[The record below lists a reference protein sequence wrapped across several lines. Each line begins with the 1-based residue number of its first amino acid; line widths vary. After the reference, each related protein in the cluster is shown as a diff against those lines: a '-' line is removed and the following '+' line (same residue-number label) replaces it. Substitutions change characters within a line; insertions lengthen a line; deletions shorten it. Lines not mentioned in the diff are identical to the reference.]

1 MATTIFDFNSR
12 VERIQEGI
20 RFYESD
26 ILCCSYLFESDLI
39 IDMKIDYIASG
50 FGIVIAKDN
59 GHSFREADD
68 VYLFRIGTNDFSI
81 IRKHLLEQNTLIT
94 NSCVLS
100 SSYNNK
106 NIHLKFSFKDNIASL
121 DWLTLTL
128 SGTEEIFNLGKL
140 KLTDSINRYKIGF
153 YSSAG
158 NIIRETTFL
167 SGVPEHWH
175 TSIKNVRGGR
185 MAFFTD
191 GFRIENCEYDAEIEQ
206 QDILLNPGT
215 YYVSYDTETINN
227 KFDIEC
233 IVFPTNTEYIEA
245 NFEDPNKNLLQKDGS
260 LVVTE
265 DIPSVNIKFK
275 GTNGI
280 IKNIILKDDPDS
292 EFIETEGEV
301 ISIPGSWMTIF
312 LDDLTEIRWRGTI
325 NTVPQYIDLTKPC
338 PYAVIETVNHR
349 TTLEEAN
356 ISLKKEYGYIYKVE
370 DSTLLIGDTD
380 YNQFH
385 KNLKI
390 ELTTED
396 NNQINVFHNLNG
408 YIYELIITKKDG
420 TQIDILHQK
429 TYKKYVPADINSPI
443 IVTDEKLEDSFDL
456 SAAYREVVSSKT
468 KISLYPTRYTIS
480 IFQDVPFSNLA
491 NYKVYAIPK
500 EATINFNAT
509 SIDEYASSYVEL
521 TSKQYSINSNDVIT
535 LDDDI
540 IQRYKYVAVEYTSI
554 EDFTY
559 YFTNYE
565 REVFNDTQSVILLEK
580 DILETSDNV
589 IVYGVLKDAN
599 IKSKYLYRVPSMQ
612 LINSIDYYTDKY
624 DILEGSSY
632 EIDYD
637 NKEIKIENSVRNNYK
652 AFIIDYLKNDSYAI
666 NYIEEY
672 NQYEVDIATSLDM
685 VYVNYNMRENGN
697 IYEYKTTAI
706 RPDSNKYVLLRKEVE

>member
-20 RFYESD
+20 RFYEPD

-39 IDMKIDYIASG
+39 IDMKIDYVASG
-50 FGIVIAKDN
+50 FGIVMAKDN

-68 VYLFRIGTNDFSI
+68 VYLFRVGTNDFSI

-100 SSYNNK
+100 PSYDNK
-106 NIHLKFSFKDNIASL
+106 NIHLKFSFEDNVVSL
-121 DWLTLTL
+121 DWLIFTL
-128 SGTEEIFNLGKL
+128 SGTEETFNLGKL

-158 NIIRETTFL
+158 NIIRKTTFL
-167 SGVPEHWH
+167 SGVPEHWR

-185 MAFFTD
+185 MAFFID

-206 QDILLNPGT
+206 QDILLEPGT
-215 YYVSYDTETINN
+215 YYVSYDTETVNN
-227 KFDIEC
+227 EFDIEC

-245 NFEDPNKNLLQKDGS
+245 NFEDLNKNLLQKDGS

-301 ISIPGSWMTIF
+301 VSIPGSWMTIF
-312 LDDLTEIRWRGTI
+312 LDDLTEVRWRGTI
-325 NTVPQYIDLTKPC
+325 NTVPQYTDLTKPC

-349 TTLEEAN
+349 TTLEEVN
-356 ISLKKEYGYIYKVE
+356 ISLKKEYGYVYKVE
-370 DSTLLIGDTD
+370 DNSLLIGDTD
-380 YNQFH
+380 YSQFH

-390 ELTTED
+390 ELTKED
-396 NNQINVFHNLNG
+396 NNQINVFRNLNG

-443 IVTDEKLEDSFDL
+443 IVTDEKLENSFDL
-456 SAAYREVVSSKT
+456 SASYREIVSSKT

-480 IFQDVPFSNLA
+480 IVQDVPFSNLA
-491 NYKVYAIPK
+491 DYKVYAIPK
-500 EATINFNAT
+500 EATINFDAT
-509 SIDEYASSYVEL
+509 SIDEYASSYIEL
-521 TSKQYSINSNDVIT
+521 TSKQYSISDNNVII
-535 LDDDI
+535 LDDNI
-540 IQRYKYVAVEYTSI
+540 IQTYKYVAVEYISI

-565 REVFNDTQSVILLEK
+565 REVFDDVQAVILLEK
-580 DILETSDNV
+580 DILKTSDNI
-589 IVYGVLKDAN
+589 IVYVIPKDAN
-599 IKSKYLYRVPSMQ
+599 IKSEFLYRVPSIQ
-612 LINSIDYYTDKY
+612 LINSIDYYADRY

-637 NKEIKIENSVRNNYK
+637 NREIKIEDSTRNSYQ
-652 AFIIDYLKNDSYAI
+652 AFVVDYLKNDSYAI

-685 VYVNYNMRENGN
+685 VYVNYNMREDGN